1 VAGILLLVILLP
13 SAMVLSVS
21 SKALSVDQARVVAS
35 NLASGVLEQDRAAA
49 DSAPWCTFPAP
60 PATPVCEASP
70 QPSLTTL
77 SPQKVN
83 GVTFTFTRA
92 VGWCAESMSSQGV
105 TTWSD
110 YAALPG
116 EPQAYAE
123 YITVSWHGTHS
134 LSAGQVFTS
143 PQVIEEA
150 YDNRPSSSTA
160 QPCPLT
166 GT

>member
-1 VAGILLLVILLP
+1 MAGILLLVVLLP
-13 SAMVLSVS
+13 SAMILSVS
-21 SKALSVDQARVVAS
+21 TKALSVDQAKVVAS

-49 DSAPWCTFPAP
+49 DSAPWCTFPTP
-60 PATPVCEASP
+60 PSAPVCQEP
-70 QPSLTTL
+70 PRPSLTTL
-77 SPQKVN
+77 SPQRVN
-83 GVTFTFTRA
+83 GITFTFTRA
-92 VGWCAESMSSQGV
+92 AGWCAESTSSLGI

-110 YAALPG
+110 YSSLPG

-123 YITVSWHGTHS
+123 YVTVSWLGTYS

-143 PQVIEEA
+143 PQVIEEQ